1 MKHPLYLA
9 ARQLIESFPIGKTF
23 NVEDLRELLAKKS
36 RGTARLISDSHP
48 NIWGRIMS
56 QLHKDGLMHRICF
69 DNAKRQ
75 SSHGRIIFVWVRA

>member
-9 ARQLIESFPIGKTF
+9 ARQIVESFPIGKTF

-56 QLHKDGLMHRICF
+56 QLYKDRLIFRTYF

-75 SSHGRIIFVWVRA
+75 SAHGRIIFVWVKL